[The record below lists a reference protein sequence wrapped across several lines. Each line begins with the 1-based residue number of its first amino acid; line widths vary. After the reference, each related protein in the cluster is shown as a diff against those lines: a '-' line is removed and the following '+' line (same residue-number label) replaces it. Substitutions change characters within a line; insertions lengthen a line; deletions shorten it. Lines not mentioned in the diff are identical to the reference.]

1 MNEPH
6 RSVSVDQINWSEVL
20 LITRLGR
27 ALSLSLQPNRVIMGF
42 VLVAV
47 LMATGTIWDA
57 ISGSPV
63 GPEGLGSAPL
73 SQAALAERLRP
84 LVEDESLVSEDLAA
98 TLRAAETL
106 RPAAVREAIEVT
118 YRARSSD
125 ERRDSRGAV
134 EAALMQVRL
143 CEPMGVFE
151 AAARAVIERT
161 RDILSAAL
169 ALNCPL
175 VLSSVTQLFE
185 IPAILLT
192 DHTGFAMV
200 YGLWAVVVVLLGSA
214 AISRSAAC
222 QFAIEQYIPW
232 TTSLAFALKRWVAI
246 LGAPGL
252 PVAGLAIGAAG
263 LAVGGLLLA
272 VPGLNVI
279 GAVLYGLALIG
290 SAIAACL
297 ILLTVL
303 ASALLV
309 PAVAVDAADAPDALA
324 RAYSFVRNR
333 PLHWLVYGL
342 AVFVQGLFGLVV
354 VALIAAIAIN
364 FAAWGAGLFVT
375 SPAVE
380 ALGGGA
386 SVTQLLP
393 EDRAWMLSGT
403 HRAAGAI
410 IGLWRTVV
418 AGFVAGWV
426 LSYFA
431 CASTVLYFLMRK
443 ATDDQDLEEIWQP
456 GMIEGT
462 MAPGRVEVDEDRE
475 ST

>member
-6 RSVSVDQINWSEVL
+6 RSVSVDQINWGEVL

-27 ALSLSLQPNRVIMGF
+27 ALSLSLQPNRIIMGF

-47 LMATGTIWDA
+47 LMATGTLWDA
-57 ISGSPV
+57 LFGARV
-63 GPEGLGSAPL
+63 GPAGLGSAPL
-73 SQAALAERLRP
+73 SDAALDERLRP
-84 LVEDESLVSEDLAA
+84 LLRDESLFSED
-98 TLRAAETL
+98 RAAALGAEESL
-106 RPAAVREAIEVT
+106 RPAAVRDAIEGS
-118 YRARSSD
+118 YRARPAE
-125 ERRDSRGAV
+125 ERAEYRGAV

-143 CEPMGVFE
+143 AEPMGVFE
-151 AAARAVIERT
+151 ATARAVIERT

-169 ALNCPL
+169 ALNGGL
-175 VLSSVTQLFE
+175 VFSSVAQLLE
-185 IPAILLT
+185 IPSILFGE
-192 DHTGFAMV
+192 HTGFAVV
-200 YGLWAVVVVLLGSA
+200 YGVWSLVVLLIGSA

-252 PVAGLAIGAAG
+252 PLAGLAIGAAG

-272 VPGLNVI
+272 VPGLNVL
-279 GAVLYGLALIG
+279 GAALYGVALIG
-290 SAIAACL
+290 SAVAACL
-297 ILLTVL
+297 IVLTVL

-333 PLHWLVYGL
+333 PLHWLAYAL
-342 AVFVQGLFGLVV
+342 TAFVQGLLGLLL

-364 FAAWGAGLFVT
+364 FAAWGAGLIVT
-375 SPAVE
+375 PPAVE

-386 SVTQLLP
+386 AVTQLMP
-393 EDRAWMLSGT
+393 EDRAWMLTGT

-426 LSYFA
+426 LSYFS

-456 GMIEGT
+456 GVIEGT
-462 MAPGRVEVDEDRE
+462 MAPGRAAVDEDQE
-475 ST
+475 SP